1 MARKTA
7 TIVIE
12 AEGRDRGKQFLL
24 REMPASQAEKWA
36 FRALLALARAG
47 IDLPDDPA
55 EAGLPEIA
63 RIGLAALGGMA
74 FDDAEPL
81 MDEMM
86 ACVQAVPDPS
96 RPAIRRPLIE
106 DDIEEVST
114 RLVLRREVFQLHVGF
129 SIPAAPW
136 P

>member
-7 TIVIE
+7 LVVIE
-12 AEGRDRGKQFLL
+12 AQGRDHGKQFAL

-36 FRALLALARAG
+36 MRALLALARAG

-63 RIGLAALGGMA
+63 RIGLSALGAMA
-74 FDDAEPL
+74 FADAEPL

-86 ACVQAVPDPS
+86 ACVRAVPDPA
-96 RPAIRRPLIE
+96 RPAILRPLIE
-106 DDIEEVST
+106 DDIEEVAT
-114 RLVLRREVFQLHVGF
+114 RLHLRREVFQLHVGF
-129 SIPAAPW
+129 SIPAVPW
-136 P
+136 L